1 MQLPSLKYV
10 SFTTSPIRPMR
21 ITLFKVPFI
30 DKIYKYRVD
39 NQNIFQKYNF
49 FSTYQNLVMKF
60 MGFRRG
66 IIVCLMEVRYKKN
79 KVNLLLVKQIDSFA
93 VF

>member
-1 MQLPSLKYV
+1 
-10 SFTTSPIRPMR
+10 MR

-49 FSTYQNLVMKF
+49 FSTYQNF
-60 MGFRRG
+60 GDEIYF
-66 IIVCLMEVRYKKN
+66 
-79 KVNLLLVKQIDSFA
+79 LLIC
-93 VF
+93 